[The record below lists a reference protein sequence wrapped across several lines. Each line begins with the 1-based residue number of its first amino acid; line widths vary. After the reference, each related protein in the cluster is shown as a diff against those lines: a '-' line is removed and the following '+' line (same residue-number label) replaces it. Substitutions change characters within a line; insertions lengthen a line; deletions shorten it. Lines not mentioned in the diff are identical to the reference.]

1 MANIRTVHLARHR
14 FLPRDGGGTVYCT
27 MTFRGEGP
35 ALAFLSP
42 GQFPEFEG
50 DTAWFRVR
58 WHSKRR
64 REFVEQIEEPAWAA
78 TGKNAS

>member
-1 MANIRTVHLARHR
+1 MPDIRTVHLTRHR

-35 ALAFLSP
+35 ALAFLNP

-50 DTAWFRVR
+50 DGAWFRVR
-58 WHSKRR
+58 WYSKRR
-64 REFVEQIEEPAWAA
+64 RDFIEKVKPPR
-78 TGKNAS
+78 